1 MIEKLLK
8 NRIFAYVAA
17 VFCTLLW
24 GTAFPLIKLGYAEF
38 EVANG
43 DIGTKLVFAG
53 ARFLIAGVMVYIF
66 CCFRERRVTL
76 IKKDELMPVLK
87 LGLVQTAAQYLFTYI
102 GIGFTSG
109 TSTSIITACASFITV
124 GLAALFFKEKIT
136 AVKVIGCALGFAGVL
151 AINNFGFGAAG
162 SLFGDAMILC
172 STVCAAFGN
181 IIAKKSAGRVD
192 PVRLTAFQLIA
203 GSLVLLAAGLIMGG
217 RLNLMKLDGVM
228 ILLWLAFVS
237 AAAFTVWTAL
247 LKYHPAGKISVFNL
261 LVPVFGTILS
271 GLILHEDILRLETIL
286 ALLLISLGIFLVN
299 FKKRSREDD

>member
-1 MIEKLLK
+1 MIKNLFQ

-17 VFCTLLW
+17 VICTLLW

-38 EVANG
+38 EVAND

-53 ARFLIAGVMVYIF
+53 ARFLIAGIMVYVF
-66 CCFRERRVTL
+66 CCVRERRVTL
-76 IKKDELMPVLK
+76 IKRDELLPVLK

-102 GIGFTSG
+102 GIGYTSG

-136 AVKVIGCALGFAGVL
+136 VTKVIGCALGFAGVL

-162 SLFGDAMILC
+162 SLFGDGMIFC

-203 GSLVLLAAGLIMGG
+203 GSLILLAVGLIIGG
-217 RLNLMKLDGVM
+217 RLNLMKFDGVM

-237 AAAFTVWTAL
+237 AAAFTIWTGL

-271 GLILHEDILRLETIL
+271 GMILHENILRAETIF
-286 ALLLISLGIFLVN
+286 ALLMISLGIFLVN

>member
-8 NRIFAYVAA
+8 NRMLAYAAA

-24 GTAFPLIKLGYAEF
+24 GTAFPLIKLGYTEF
-38 EVANG
+38 EVAND

-53 ARFLIAGVMVYIF
+53 ARFLIAGIMVYIF
-66 CCFRERRVTL
+66 CCFRQRRVTL
-76 IKKDELMPVLK
+76 IKKDELLPVLK

-124 GLAALFFKEKIT
+124 GLAALFFKERIT
-136 AVKVIGCALGFAGVL
+136 AVKVIGCALGFAGIL
-151 AINNFGFGAAG
+151 AINNFGFGESG
-162 SLFGDAMILC
+162 SFFGNAMIFC

-181 IIAKKSAGRVD
+181 IIAKKSAGKVN

-203 GSLVLLAAGLIMGG
+203 GSLVLLAAGLVMGG
-217 RLNLMKLDGVM
+217 KLNLTKINGVI

-247 LKYHPAGKISVFNL
+247 LKYHSAGKISVFNL

-271 GLILHEDILRLETIL
+271 GLILHEDIVRIETVL
-286 ALLLISLGIFLVN
+286 ALVLISLGIFLVN
-299 FKKRSREDD
+299 YTKRSRKND

>member
-24 GTAFPLIKLGYAEF
+24 GTAFPFIKLGYAEF
-38 EVANG
+38 EVADG

-53 ARFLIAGVMVYIF
+53 ARFLIAGIMVYIF
-66 CCFRERRVTL
+66 CCFKERRMTL
-76 IKKDELMPVLK
+76 IKKDELLPVIK

-136 AVKVIGCALGFAGVL
+136 VVKILGCALGFAGVL
-151 AINNFGFGAAG
+151 AINNFGFGG
-162 SLFGDAMILC
+162 GGTLFGDVMIFC

-181 IIAKKSAGRVD
+181 IIAKKSAGKVD

-203 GSLVLLAAGLIMGG
+203 GSLVLLAAGLTMGG
-217 RLNLMKLDGVM
+217 GLNLAKGNGVL

-237 AAAFTVWTAL
+237 AAAFTIWTAL

-261 LVPVFGTILS
+261 LVPVFGTVLS
-271 GLILHEDILRLETIL
+271 GVVLREDILRIETFL
-286 ALLLISLGIFLVN
+286 ALALISLGIFLVN
-299 FKKRSREDD
+299 YNKRSREDD

>member
-8 NRIFAYVAA
+8 NRIFAYAAA

-66 CCFRERRVTL
+66 CSIRERRLTL
-76 IKKDELMPVLK
+76 IKKDELLPVLK

-203 GSLVLLAAGLIMGG
+203 GSLILLAAGLIMGG
-217 RLNLMKLDGVM
+217 RLNLMKFDGVM

-299 FKKRSREDD
+299 FKKRSREND

>member
-8 NRIFAYVAA
+8 NRIFAYAAA

-38 EVANG
+38 KVADS

-66 CCFRERRVTL
+66 CCIRERRLTL
-76 IKKDELMPVLK
+76 IKKDDLLPVLK

-102 GIGFTSG
+102 GIGYTSG

-136 AVKVIGCALGFAGVL
+136 VVKVIGCALGFAGVL
-151 AINNFGFGAAG
+151 AINNFGFGG
-162 SLFGDAMILC
+162 GDSLFGNAMIFC

-192 PVRLTAFQLIA
+192 PVKLTAFQLIA

-217 RLNLMKLDGVM
+217 RLNLAKGNGVI

-247 LKYHPAGKISVFNL
+247 LKYHQAGKISVFNL

-271 GLILHEDILRLETIL
+271 GFILHEDILRIETFL

-299 FKKRSREDD
+299 YNKRSREDD

>member
-8 NRIFAYVAA
+8 NRIFAYAAA

-66 CCFRERRVTL
+66 CSIRERRLTL
-76 IKKDELMPVLK
+76 IKKDELLPVLK

-217 RLNLMKLDGVM
+217 RLNLMKFDGVM

>member
-8 NRIFAYVAA
+8 NRIFAYAAA

-76 IKKDELMPVLK
+76 IKKDELLPVLK

-162 SLFGDAMILC
+162 SLFGDVMILC

-203 GSLVLLAAGLIMGG
+203 GSVILLAAGLIMGG
-217 RLNLMKLDGVM
+217 RLNLMKFDGVI

-261 LVPVFGTILS
+261 LVPVFGTVLS
-271 GLILHEDILRLETIL
+271 GVVLREDILRIETFL
-286 ALLLISLGIFLVN
+286 ALALISLGIFLVN
-299 FKKRSREDD
+299 YNKRSREDD